1 MHILRKNT
9 DPIFEIVPR
18 KKLDVGS
25 EFSFPKSYFFHL
37 KNEYTNSDQV
47 IESIAQLLP
56 NENYLI
62 TMFDFPIGKT
72 NEKFSFELKEETT
85 NEIVLIGQLMIVDE
99 NEVVQDYS
107 KKTNTKYTR

>member
-9 DPIFEIVPR
+9 YPIFEIVPR
-18 KKLDVGS
+18 KSLDTT
-25 EFSFPKSYFFHL
+25 KAYFFYL
-37 KNEYTNSDQV
+37 KNEYTNSEQV

-62 TMFDFPIGKT
+62 TMFDFPTGKT